1 MSALLVLEIPI
12 IKQILITFFTFFNML
27 KLRKKTSDF
36 FFTEIFSDEEGSKI
50 ISIYLKI
57 ILYVTLVI
65 LPVLIGYKIFYFSV
79 LYPVDYILF
88 VLEIFIAVL
97 LLLTNKGRVKLASI
111 LFIITTWTALTLMAV
126 FSDGVKDV
134 AIVGYIVVIFLATLL
149 IGARFSLVI
158 TIFSIGSVWSMAF
171 FPPKNGFMPPGDI
184 PLLMSIDYTL
194 LFISVIAVI
203 ILFARS
209 YHYSFERISREL
221 QERIKAEEKLSKN
234 ETVLKEKNEEL
245 NRSNLEMA
253 RINEELMAAKEKA
266 EESDRL
272 KTAFIQNI
280 SHEIRTPLN
289 GIVGFVELLQQ
300 ADNEHDK
307 KAQYVEIINS
317 CTQQLTTL
325 VNDFIDISKL
335 ESGTLELNISE
346 FQSNQIIRELDA
358 SFSRQSKEKNL
369 SFTIINEIGDITI
382 KSDQDKLKQALDNL
396 VSNAIKFTSEGSVK
410 VTFKRLDNNLIIS
423 VTDTGIGIRES
434 DKEIIFDRFRQ
445 AEIGLNRPYGGSGL
459 GLAISKGIVEFLGG
473 RIWFESQPEK
483 GSVFT
488 FSVPV
493 EFKV

>member
-1 MSALLVLEIPI
+1 M
-12 IKQILITFFTFFNML
+12 FY
-27 KLRKKTSDF
+27 LRKKTSDF

-50 ISIYLKI
+50 ISKYLKT
-57 ILYVTLVI
+57 ILYVTLVL
-65 LPVLIGYKIFYFSV
+65 LPVLIVYKIFYFSV
-79 LYPVDYILF
+79 IYPVDYILF
-88 VLEIFIAVL
+88 VLEIFVAAL
-97 LLLTNKGRVKLASI
+97 LHLTNKGRVKLAAS

-134 AIVGYIVVIFLATLL
+134 SVVGYIVVIFLATLL

-158 TIFSIGSVWSMAF
+158 TIFSIASVWSMAF

-184 PLLMSIDYTL
+184 PVLMSIDYTL

-209 YHYSFERISREL
+209 YHYSFERINREL
-221 QERIKAEEKLSKN
+221 QERKKAEEKLSKN
-234 ETVLKEKNEEL
+234 EIALKEKNEEL

-253 RINEELMAAKEKA
+253 RINEELMAAKDKA

-300 ADNEHDK
+300 ADTDYDK

-335 ESGTLELNISE
+335 ESGTLELNNSE
-346 FQSNQIIRELDA
+346 FQINQIIRDLDA
-358 SFSRQSKEKNL
+358 SFNRLAKEKDL
-369 SFTIINEIGDITI
+369 SFTIINEIGNITI
-382 KSDQDKLKQALDNL
+382 KSDRDKIKQAIDNL
-396 VSNAIKFTSEGSVK
+396 ISNGIKFTSEGSVK
-410 VTFKRLDNNLIIS
+410 VTLKRLNDNIVIS
-423 VTDTGIGIRES
+423 VADTGIGIRES
-434 DKEIIFDRFRQ
+434 DREIIFDRFRQ
-445 AEIGLNRPYGGSGL
+445 AEIGLSKPYGGSGL

-473 RIWFESQPEK
+473 KIWFETQHEK

-493 EFKV
+493 DFRI

>member
-1 MSALLVLEIPI
+1 
-12 IKQILITFFTFFNML
+12 ML
-27 KLRKKTSDF
+27 HLRKKTSDF

-50 ISIYLKI
+50 ISTYLKI
-57 ILYVTLVI
+57 ILYVTLFI
-65 LPVLIGYKIFYFSV
+65 LPVLIAYKILYFSV

-88 VLEIFIAVL
+88 SLIIFIAVL
-97 LLLTNKGRVKLASI
+97 LHLTNKGRVRLTSS
-111 LFIITTWTALTLMAV
+111 LFIIATWISLTLLAA

-134 AIVGYIVVIFLATLL
+134 SVVGYIVVIFLATLL
-149 IGARFSLVI
+149 IGAKVALVF
-158 TIFSIGSVWSMAF
+158 TILSIASVWVMAF
-171 FPPKNGFMPPGDI
+171 IPPKNGFMPPGDI

-194 LFISVIAVI
+194 LFISVIAII

-209 YHYSFERISREL
+209 YHYSFERINREL
-221 QERIKAEEKLSKN
+221 QERIKAEKKLSEN
-234 ETVLKEKNEEL
+234 ETALKEKNEEL

-253 RINEELMAAKEKA
+253 RINNELKAAKEKA

-300 ADNEHDK
+300 ADNESDK

-346 FQSNQIIRELDA
+346 FQIKEIIRDLDA
-358 SFSRQSKEKNL
+358 YFSRQAKEKDL
-369 SFTIINEIGDITI
+369 SFTIVNEIENITI
-382 KSDQDKLKQALDNL
+382 KSDRDKIKQAIDNL
-396 VSNAIKFTSEGSVK
+396 VSNGIKFTSEGNVN
-410 VTFKRLDNNLIIS
+410 VTFRRLNDNLIIS
-423 VTDTGIGIRES
+423 VADTGIGIRDS
-434 DKEIIFDRFRQ
+434 DKDIIFDRFRQ
-445 AEIGLNRPYGGSGL
+445 AEIGLNKPYGGSGL
-459 GLAISKGIVEFLGG
+459 GLAISKGNVEFLGG
-473 RIWFESQPEK
+473 KIWFESQPEK

-493 EFKV
+493 EFRV

>member
-1 MSALLVLEIPI
+1 
-12 IKQILITFFTFFNML
+12 ML
-27 KLRKKTSDF
+27 HLRKKISEF
-36 FFTEIFSDEEGSKI
+36 FFTKIFSDEEGSKI
-50 ISIYLKI
+50 ISSYLKT

-88 VLEIFIAVL
+88 VLEIFVAVL
-97 LLLTNKGRVKLASI
+97 LHLTNKGKVKLASS
-111 LFIITTWTALTLMAV
+111 LYIITTWTALTLMAV
-126 FSDGVKDV
+126 FSDGVKDISV
-134 AIVGYIVVIFLATLL
+134 VGYIVVIFLATLL

-158 TIFSIGSVWSMAF
+158 TIFSIASVWSMAF
-171 FPPKNGFMPPGDI
+171 YPPKNGFMPPGDI
-184 PLLMSIDYTL
+184 PLLMSIDYTI
-194 LFISVIAVI
+194 LFISVIAII

-209 YHYSFERISREL
+209 YRYSFKRINREL
-221 QERIKAEEKLSKN
+221 QERIKAEDKLSRN
-234 ETVLKEKNEEL
+234 ETALKDKNEEL

-253 RINEELMAAKEKA
+253 RINNELKAAKEKA

-300 ADNEHDK
+300 ADNDHDK
-307 KAQYVEIINS
+307 KVQYVEIINS

-346 FQSNQIIRELDA
+346 FQINQIIRDLDA
-358 SFSRQSKEKNL
+358 YFSRQAKEKDL
-369 SFTIINEIGDITI
+369 SFTVVNEIENITI
-382 KSDQDKLKQALDNL
+382 KSDRDKIKQAIDNL
-396 VSNAIKFTSEGSVK
+396 VSNGIKFTSEGNVN
-410 VTFKRLDNNLIIS
+410 VTFRRLNDNLIIS
-423 VTDTGIGIRES
+423 VADTGIGIRDS
-434 DKEIIFDRFRQ
+434 DKDIIFDRFRQ
-445 AEIGLNRPYGGSGL
+445 AEIGLNKPYGGSGL
-459 GLAISKGIVEFLGG
+459 GLAISKGNVEFLGG
-473 RIWFESQPEK
+473 KIWFESQHEK

-493 EFKV
+493 EFRV

>member
-1 MSALLVLEIPI
+1 MW
-12 IKQILITFFTFFNML
+12 Q
-27 KLRKKTSDF
+27 LRKKTSDF
-36 FFTEIFSDEEGSKI
+36 FFTEIFSDEEGTKI
-50 ISIYLKI
+50 ISTYLKI
-57 ILYVTLVI
+57 ILYVTLVL
-65 LPVLIGYKIFYFSV
+65 LPILIGYKIFYFSV

-88 VLEIFIAVL
+88 GLMIFVAVL
-97 LLLTNKGRVKLASI
+97 LSLTNKGRIKLAST
-111 LFIITTWTALTLMAV
+111 LFILTTWIALTLLAA

-134 AIVGYIVVIFLATLL
+134 SVVGYIVVIFLATLL
-149 IGARFSLVI
+149 IGAKFALLI
-158 TIFSIGSVWSMAF
+158 TILSIVSVWGMAF
-171 FPPKNGFMPPGDI
+171 IPPKNGFMPPGDI
-184 PLLMSIDYTL
+184 PIVMSIDFTL
-194 LFISVIAVI
+194 LFIAVVAMI

-209 YHYSFERISREL
+209 YHYSFERINREL

-245 NRSNLEMA
+245 NRGNMEMA
-253 RINEELMAAKEKA
+253 RINEELMAARDKA

-300 ADNEHDK
+300 PDNDQNK

-346 FQSNQIIRELDA
+346 FQSNQIIRDLDA
-358 SFSRQSKEKNL
+358 SFSTQAKEKDL
-369 SFTIINEIGDITI
+369 SFTILNEIGNICI
-382 KSDQDKLKQALDNL
+382 RSDRDKIKQAIDNL

-410 VTFKRLDNNLIIS
+410 VTLKQLDDNIVVS
-423 VTDTGIGIRES
+423 VADTGIGIRES
-434 DKEIIFDRFRQ
+434 DKEIIFDRFQQ

-459 GLAISKGIVEFLGG
+459 GLAISKGNVEFLGG
-473 RIWFESQPEK
+473 KIWFESQPEK

-493 EFKV
+493 EFRV